1 MSCDSPYLP
10 VIQAHLVA
18 LCLPIRKERVIEVI
32 IPLEK
37 WQKFCFSLP
46 SSYLAA
52 NFSWRPTGPLKN
64 RNKMFKPKFVS
75 STEGVM
81 NLFLFLIT
89 LFPN

>member
-37 WQKFCFSLP
+37 WQKFIFFPAIVLP
-46 SSYLAA
+46 CCQ
-52 NFSWRPTGPLKN
+52 
-64 RNKMFKPKFVS
+64 
-75 STEGVM
+75 
-81 NLFLFLIT
+81 FLLEAHGA
-89 LFPN
+89 PEKQKQNVQP